1 MELIADGPE
10 LRGMEATIED
20 FNDASWHQQ
29 QMEELAQTYQ
39 QTLAQDP
46 GYEAFLQSFTEQK

>member
-1 MELIADGPE
+1 
-10 LRGMEATIED
+10 MEATIED

-46 GYEAFLQSFTEQK
+46 GYEEFLQSFTEHR